1 MKRSGFTM
9 IELIFVIVILG
20 ILAAVAI
27 PKLAA
32 TRDDAKI
39 SKINSDAATFVS
51 DLGSFYTSKGTYGT
65 STLADVTNVAFGTTA
80 SPTATSTTLAGATL
94 NLTDGTNICLVFTPA
109 AVATADGNLSIAAG
123 AGTGTICTAV
133 KAAAVKANLLAGTAA
148 SPTTKLMS
156 FGGTSIVQ

>member
-39 SKINSDAATFVS
+39 SRINSDAATFVS
-51 DLGSFYTSKGTYGT
+51 DLASYYTSKGTFTGV
-65 STLADVTNVAFGTTA
+65 TLADVSNVGFGTSATPTA
-80 SPTATSTTLAGATL
+80 STGTLTTGGWQ
-94 NLTDGTNICLVFTPA
+94 LTDGTNVCLTFTTI
-109 AVATADGNLSIAAG
+109 TADGNVTVTPTAAPAG
-123 AGTGTICTAV
+123 AICPAVISNAV
-133 KAAAVKANLLAGTAA
+133 KTGIVGGTVTAPAAKT
-148 SPTTKLMS
+148 SH
-156 FGGTSIVQ
+156 FGGTGVIQ

>member
-27 PKLAA
+27 PRLAA

-39 SKINSDAATFVS
+39 SKLASDATTFIQDV
-51 DLGSFYTSKGTYGT
+51 GAYYTSKGTYGT
-65 STLADVTNVAFGTTA
+65 ATLADVTNVAFGTSA
-80 SPTATSTTLAGATL
+80 APTATTTTLAGATL
-94 NLTDGTNICLVFTPA
+94 NLTDGTNVCLVFKPA
-109 AVATADGNLSIAAG
+109 AVATADGNITISKG

-133 KAAAVKANLLAGTAA
+133 QDAAVKANILGAA
-148 SPTTKLMS
+148 KADKTMS
-156 FGGTSIVQ
+156 FGGTSVVQ